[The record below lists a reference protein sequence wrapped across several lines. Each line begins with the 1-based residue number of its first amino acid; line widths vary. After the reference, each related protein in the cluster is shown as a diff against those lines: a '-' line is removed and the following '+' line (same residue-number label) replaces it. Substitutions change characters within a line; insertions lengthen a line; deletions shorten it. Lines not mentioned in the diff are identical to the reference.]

1 MFINKEGKLFGKVSI
16 IDIFALILVIVMALG
31 IYMKFFRTVETT
43 AVENCIIEYEY
54 KVSGIRM
61 YSVTALQQSEKI
73 YDAKT
78 KEYMGEIVN
87 VEYEPSIQKAEL
99 ADGRVVMTEAPD
111 RYDTFVTIRV
121 NGGVNSA
128 GYFTEENKSL
138 CAGSKCI
145 TKTKFAK
152 TEGEIISVKRA
163 D

>member
-1 MFINKEGKLFGKVSI
+1 MLINKEGKLFGKVSI
-16 IDIFALILVIVMALG
+16 IDIFALLLVVVMALG

-43 AVENCIIEYEY
+43 TVENCTIEYEF
-54 KVSGIRM
+54 KVTDLRM

-73 YDAKT
+73 FDEKT

-87 VEYEPSIQKAEL
+87 VEYSPSVQKAEL

-111 RYDTFVTIRV
+111 KYDAVVTIRV
-121 NGGVNSA
+121 KGGVNNA
-128 GYFTEENKSL
+128 GYFTEENKAI

-152 TEGEIISVKRA
+152 TEGEIISVKKA